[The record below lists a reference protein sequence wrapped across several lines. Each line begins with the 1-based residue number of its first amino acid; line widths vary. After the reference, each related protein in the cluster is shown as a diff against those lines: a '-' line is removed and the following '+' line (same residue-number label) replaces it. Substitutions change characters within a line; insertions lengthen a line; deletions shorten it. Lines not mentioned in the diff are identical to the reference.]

1 MPRGRKRVCVLCG
14 KPIEDKNDSVPYKG
28 RYAHNT
34 CFRVAVKAVHVN
46 KTERLEEKVKQ
57 AETKQ
62 KETKKKGRPS
72 KPKAELKDA
81 ITEEQYIQKK
91 LYYDYLRGFFGIKLP
106 AKIYALT
113 ERYIQQYDFTYQKMY
128 QTLTYMHNILE
139 KEFTDDI
146 VGLIPY
152 YYDKA
157 DKHYHTVKQVEE
169 NNKDKDIKEMYKNRT
184 VYIDPK
190 KKKRKQI
197 DITSIGEGE

>member
-34 CFRVAVKAVHVN
+34 CFRVAVKAVHAN
-46 KTERLEEKVKQ
+46 KTEKLEEKAKQ

-62 KETKKKGRPS
+62 KEIKKKGRPS
-72 KPKAELKDA
+72 KPKVELKDA
-81 ITEEQYIQKK
+81 VTEEQYIQKK
-91 LYYDYLRGFFGIKLP
+91 LYYDYLREFFGIKLP